1 MIHILFTH
9 YLSWKSIVNSVSL
22 SVCLCLCPYIL
33 CIQKLGI
40 IIQQHQTWL
49 LINCLIAEYGYLG
62 FLVVTVKGKQILI
75 LIMIYKSHSP
85 PRTVR
90 SRWPRCPLACF
101 IALYRFRRSYRAPTG
116 IYQSAWCYACLIAL
130 SHFMHVLL
138 HHHIYACLI
147 ALWRVIFDMSC
158 TSYVLSGQTATST
171 AWYPVPDLHLRHPR

>member
-75 LIMIYKSHSP
+75 LIMIYTSHSP

-130 SHFMHVLL
+130 
-138 HHHIYACLI
+138 
-147 ALWRVIFDMSC
+147 WRVIFDMSC
-158 TSYVLSGQTATST
+158 TSYVLSGQTAPP
-171 AWYPVPDLHLRHPR
+171 PVHRPPDARPLPTRRPPVAHPTPVK